1 MKKRIVIIGGGFA
14 GMNLAK
20 NLTNTKGV
28 EVVLVDRN
36 NYNYFP
42 PLIYQVASSFIEP
55 SNISY
60 PFRKMFQGK
69 DNVRF
74 YQGTFLN
81 VDVEQNSVLTSE
93 GKLPYDYLVFA
104 QGTQPN
110 YFGLQSISEKAL
122 PLKNINDALKIRNTI
137 LNNMEQACKTSDAEE
152 RRKLMTFVIAGGG
165 PTGVELSG
173 MFSEMNRNI
182 RKKDYPELANDP
194 MHIYLVDAA
203 PILLGTMSQKS
214 QKETLSALSHLGVNI
229 KLSVAVKDFKD
240 DVVHLSNEEQIN
252 AKTLIW
258 VSGVIANEVNGLPQ
272 NAVLKNRRINVNQ
285 FNRVVGTSNVF
296 AIGDICYQDTDKAFP
311 NGHPQVAQVAI
322 QQGTLLGKN
331 FKHIINGKQ
340 PKPFRY
346 NDKGSMAIISKYKAV
361 AELPVGFFR
370 GFIAWWLW
378 LVIHILPIAGFKN
391 KVKLV
396 CSWLWNFISNDPTL
410 RLIINPQKHQAEKDM
425 SKVKAVEVKS

>member
-1 MKKRIVIIGGGFA
+1 MKKRIVIIGGGFG

-20 NLTNTKGV
+20 NLAGVKGI

-74 YQGTFLN
+74 YQGTFLS
-81 VDVEQNSVLTSE
+81 VDVEQNSVQTSE
-93 GKLPYDYLVFA
+93 GNLNYDYLVFA

-110 YFGLQSISEKAL
+110 YFGLSSISEKAL

-137 LNNMEQACKTSDAEE
+137 LNNMEQACKTSDAAE

-173 MFSEMNRNI
+173 MLSEMNRNI

-194 MHIYLVDAA
+194 MHVYLVDAA
-203 PILLGTMSQKS
+203 HTLLGTMSQKS
-214 QKETLSALSHLGVNI
+214 QQETLASLTELGVNI
-229 KLSVAVKDFKD
+229 KLSVAVKNFKD
-240 DVVHLSNEEQIN
+240 DVVYLSNEEQIT

-258 VSGVIANEVNGLPQ
+258 VSGVIANEAKGLPET
-272 NAVLKNRRINVNQ
+272 AVLKNKRIAVNE
-285 FNRVVGTSNVF
+285 FNLVTGTTNVF

-331 FKHIINGKQ
+331 FKKIINGKQ
-340 PKPFRY
+340 LKPFRY
-346 NDKGSMAIISKYKAV
+346 ADKGSMAIISKYKAV
-361 AELPVGFFR
+361 AELPVGFFK

-378 LVIHILPIAGFKN
+378 LVIHILPITGFKN

-410 RLIINPQKHQAEKDM
+410 RLIIHPQKQQAEK
-425 SKVKAVEVKS
+425 VKTADNKN

>member
-1 MKKRIVIIGGGFA
+1 
-14 GMNLAK
+14 
-20 NLTNTKGV
+20 
-28 EVVLVDRN
+28 
-36 NYNYFP
+36 
-42 PLIYQVASSFIEP
+42 
-55 SNISY
+55 
-60 PFRKMFQGK
+60 
-69 DNVRF
+69 
-74 YQGTFLN
+74 
-81 VDVEQNSVLTSE
+81 
-93 GKLPYDYLVFA
+93 
-104 QGTQPN
+104 
-110 YFGLQSISEKAL
+110 
-122 PLKNINDALKIRNTI
+122 
-137 LNNMEQACKTSDAEE
+137 
-152 RRKLMTFVIAGGG
+152 
-165 PTGVELSG
+165 
-173 MFSEMNRNI
+173 
-182 RKKDYPELANDP
+182 

>member
-14 GMNLAK
+14 GMNLAQTLIK
-20 NLTNTKGV
+20 IKGI
-28 EVVLVDRN
+28 EIILVDRN

-55 SNISY
+55 SSISY

-69 DNVRF
+69 DNIRF
-74 YQGTFLN
+74 YQGTFLS
-81 VDVEQNSVLTSE
+81 VDTKQNSIHTSE
-93 GKLPYDYLVFA
+93 GSLRYDYLVFA

-110 YFGLQSISEKAL
+110 YFGLSSISEKAL
-122 PLKNINDALKIRNTI
+122 PLKNISDALKVRNAI
-137 LNNMEQACKTSDAEE
+137 LNNLELACKTNNTEE

-173 MFSEMNRNI
+173 MLSEMNRNI

-203 PILLGTMSQKS
+203 PNLLGTMSKKS
-214 QKETLSALSHLGVNI
+214 QEETFFSLSKLGVKI
-229 KLSVAVKDFKD
+229 KLSVAVKDFQD
-240 DVVHLSNEEQIN
+240 DIVYLSNNEQII

-258 VSGVIANEVNGLPQ
+258 VSGVVANKVEGLPE
-272 NAVLKNRRINVNQ
+272 NAVLKNRRIAVNE
-285 FNRVVGTSNVF
+285 FNGVVGTSNIF
-296 AIGDICYQDTDKAFP
+296 AIGDICYQDTDKSFP

-322 QQGTLLGKN
+322 QQGILLAKN
-331 FKHIINGKQ
+331 LKNIFEEKSPI
-340 PKPFRY
+340 PFTY

-361 AELPVGFFR
+361 ADLRVGFFR
-370 GFIAWWLW
+370 GFIAWGMWLI
-378 LVIHILPIAGFKN
+378 IHILPIAGFKN
-391 KVKLV
+391 KIKLI

-410 RLIINPQKHQAEKDM
+410 RLIINSQTTTKKGI
-425 SKVKAVEVKS
+425 

>member
-1 MKKRIVIIGGGFA
+1 MNKRIVIIGGGFG
-14 GMNLAK
+14 GMNLIK
-20 NLTNTKGV
+20 SLSGTKGI
-28 EVVLVDRN
+28 EVILVDRN

-60 PFRKMFQGK
+60 PFRKMLQGQ

-74 YQGTFLN
+74 YQGTFLS
-81 VDVEQNSVLTSE
+81 VDITRNIIHTSE
-93 GKLPYDYLVFA
+93 GILNYDYLVFA

-110 YFGLQSISEKAL
+110 YFGLPSISEKAL

-137 LNNMEQACKTSDAEE
+137 LNNMEQACKTSDARE

-173 MFSEMNRNI
+173 MLSEMNRNI
-182 RKKDYPELANDP
+182 RKKDYPELNDDP

-203 PILLGTMSQKS
+203 QTLLGSMSQKS
-214 QKETLSALSHLGVNI
+214 QKETLAALSELGVNI
-229 KLSVAVKDFKD
+229 KLSVAVKDFKE
-240 DVVHLSNEEQIN
+240 DVVYLSNEEQII

-258 VSGVIANEVNGLPQ
+258 VSGVIANEVKGLPR
-272 NAVLKNRRINVNQ
+272 NAVLKNRRIAVNE
-285 FNRVVGTSNVF
+285 FNRVMETSKVF
-296 AIGDICYQDTDKAFP
+296 AIGDICYQDTDTAFP

-322 QQGTLLGKN
+322 QQGILLGKN
-331 FKHIINGKQ
+331 FKNIINGKP
-340 PKPFRY
+340 PKDFRY

-361 AELPVGFFR
+361 AELPVGFFK
-370 GFIAWWLW
+370 GFIAWWIW
-378 LVIHILPIAGFKN
+378 LVIHILPIAGCKN
-391 KVKLV
+391 KIKLV

-410 RLIINPQKHQAEKDM
+410 RLIINPQKYPTEKDM
-425 SKVKAVEVKS
+425 FT

>member
-1 MKKRIVIIGGGFA
+1 MNKRIVIIGGGFG
-14 GMNLAK
+14 GMNLARA
-20 NLTNTKGV
+20 LAGTKGI

-74 YQGTFLN
+74 YQASFLR
-81 VDVEQNSVLTSE
+81 VDVEGNTVHTSE
-93 GKLPYDYLVFA
+93 GSLHYDYLVFA

-110 YFGLQSISEKAL
+110 YFGLSSIREKAL
-122 PLKNINDALKIRNTI
+122 PLKNINDALRIRNAI
-137 LNNMEQACKTSDAEE
+137 LNNMEQACKTEDAEE
-152 RRKLMTFVIAGGG
+152 RRKLMSFVIAGGG

-173 MFSEMNRNI
+173 MLSEMNRNI
-182 RKKDYPELANDP
+182 RIKDYPELKDHP
-194 MHIYLVDAA
+194 MHICLVDAA
-203 PILLGTMSQKS
+203 PVLLGTMGQKS
-214 QKETLSALSHLGVNI
+214 QRTTHASLLELGVNV
-229 KLSVAVKDFKD
+229 KLSVAVKDFRD
-240 DVVHLSNEEQIN
+240 DVVCLSNGEQIT

-258 VSGVIANEVNGLPQ
+258 VSGVIANEVEGLPG
-272 NAVLKNRRINVNQ
+272 NAVLRNRRIAVNEW
-285 FNRVVGTSNVF
+285 NRVRDTSNIF
-296 AIGDICYQDTDKAFP
+296 AIGDICFQDTDAAFP

-331 FKHIINGKQ
+331 FKRILSGN
-340 PKPFRY
+340 PPRDFRY

-370 GFIAWWLW
+370 GFVAWWLW

-410 RLIINPQKHQAEKDM
+410 RLIIHPQKYPAEKEQF
-425 SKVKAVEVKS
+425 KARTAEMEK

>member
-1 MKKRIVIIGGGFA
+1 MKKRIVIIGGGFG

-20 NLTNTKGV
+20 NLAGAKGM

-42 PLIYQVASSFIEP
+42 PLIYQVASAFIAP
-55 SNISY
+55 SSISY

-74 YQGTFLN
+74 YQAIFLR
-81 VDVEQNSVLTSE
+81 VDVDGNTVHTSK
-93 GKLPYDYLVFA
+93 GSLHYDYLVFA

-110 YFGLQSISEKAL
+110 YFGLSSIREKAL
-122 PLKNINDALKIRNTI
+122 PLKNINDALNIRNTI
-137 LNNMEQACKTSDAEE
+137 LNNMEQACKTSDAGE

-173 MFSEMNRNI
+173 MLSEMNRNI
-182 RKKDYPELANDP
+182 RKKDYPELKDDP
-194 MHIYLVDAA
+194 MHIYLVDAGPA
-203 PILLGTMSQKS
+203 LLAAMSQKS
-214 QKETLSALSHLGVNI
+214 REETLAALSALGVNI
-229 KLSVAVKDFKD
+229 RLSVAVKDFRD
-240 DVVHLSNEEQIN
+240 DIVHLSNGEQIA

-258 VSGVIANEVNGLPQ
+258 VSGVIANEVEGLPK
-272 NAVLKNRRINVNQ
+272 NTVLKNRRIAVNEW
-285 FNRVVGTSNVF
+285 NRVTGTSNIF
-296 AIGDICYQDTDKAFP
+296 AIGDICFQDTDTAFP
-311 NGHPQVAQVAI
+311 DGHPQVAQVAI

-331 FKHIINGKQ
+331 FKRISGGKP
-340 PKPFRY
+340 PKSFRY
-346 NDKGSMAIISKYKAV
+346 NDKGSMAIISRYKAV

-370 GFIAWWLW
+370 GFMAWWLW

-410 RLIINPQKHQAEKDM
+410 RLIIHPQIPGRKGDGE
-425 SKVKAVEVKS
+425 SKGS

>member
-1 MKKRIVIIGGGFA
+1 MKKRIVVIGGGFG

-20 NLTNTKGV
+20 NLAGVKGI

-74 YQGTFLN
+74 YQGTFLS
-81 VDVEQNSVLTSE
+81 VDVEQNSVQTSE
-93 GKLPYDYLVFA
+93 GNLSYDYLVFA

-110 YFGLQSISEKAL
+110 YFGLSSISEKAL

-137 LNNMEQACKTSDAEE
+137 LNNMEQACKTSDAAE

-173 MFSEMNRNI
+173 MLSEMNRNI

-203 PILLGTMSQKS
+203 HTLLGAMSQKS
-214 QKETLSALSHLGVNI
+214 QKETLASLTELGVNI
-229 KLSVAVKDFKD
+229 KLSVAVRDFKD
-240 DVVHLSNEEQIN
+240 DVVYLSNEEQIN

-258 VSGVIANEVNGLPQ
+258 VSGVIANEAKGLPET
-272 NAVLKNRRINVNQ
+272 AVLKNRRIAVNE
-285 FNRVVGTSNVF
+285 FNLVTGTTNVF
-296 AIGDICYQDTDKAFP
+296 AIGDICYQHTDKAFP

-331 FKHIINGKQ
+331 FKKIINGKQ
-340 PKPFRY
+340 LKPFRY
-346 NDKGSMAIISKYKAV
+346 ADKGSMAIISKYKAV
-361 AELPVGFFR
+361 AELPVGFFK

-410 RLIINPQKHQAEKDM
+410 RLIIHPQKQQAEK
-425 SKVKAVEVKS
+425 